1 MKQNIV
7 LAIFALCALIACSEA
22 PEHIDVQ
29 SIQSSLAVEGKWIKN
44 NQGEIMADP
53 QTSGLTLWNGQLVTL
68 SDASATEDMQRK
80 LHYIDAEQA
89 VFSSD
94 SEKMRMANIVRRSCF
109 SAYLADK
116 PDLEALVADPNQPGV
131 FYTVTEDATRT
142 GALSVRCQQKYQ
154 ETGST
159 DYPTLLVRLEKT
171 EFGTTMTG
179 VRPIQF
185 DMAMQV
191 GDFPNDGIEGMAMNE
206 ERTLYLGLE
215 KDANGQ
221 PRIFS
226 VQLDDGFWDSTDF
239 VAVSEPALAL
249 PAFSSGNH
257 PINGLA
263 YYKHDDEKGYLLAAA
278 RNDNELWIIPEDG
291 SPFRRI
297 LMHFTAPVDSKS
309 SACQSPEIMDNAS
322 IEGLVVVDNTLWMLN
337 DPWKENYLKNI
348 RCEANKGHYEAMAPL
363 LFSTPL
369 QSAWFN
375 D

>member
-1 MKQNIV
+1 
-7 LAIFALCALIACSEA
+7 
-22 PEHIDVQ
+22 
-29 SIQSSLAVEGKWIKN
+29 
-44 NQGEIMADP
+44 
-53 QTSGLTLWNGQLVTL
+53 
-68 SDASATEDMQRK
+68 MQRK
-80 LHYIDAEQA
+80 LHYIDQEQA
-89 VFSSD
+89 IFSSD
-94 SEKMRMANIVRRSCF
+94 SEKMRMSNIVRRSCF

-142 GALSVRCQQKYQ
+142 GALSVRCQQKYE

-179 VRPIQF
+179 VRPIQY
-185 DMAMQV
+185 DKQMQV
-191 GDFPNDGIEGMAMNE
+191 GDFPNDGIEGMAMNDI
-206 ERTLYLGLE
+206 RTLYLGLE

-226 VQLDDGFWDSTDF
+226 VQLEDGFWDSTDF
-239 VAVSEPALAL
+239 VAVSEPALAM
-249 PAFSSGNH
+249 PTFSSGNH

-263 YYKHDDEKGYLLAAA
+263 YYKHNNEKGYLLAAA

-291 SPFRRI
+291 SPLKRV
-297 LMHFTAPVDSKS
+297 LMHFTAPADSED

-322 IEGLVVVDNTLWMLN
+322 IEGLVVVDDELWMVN
-337 DPWKENYLKNI
+337 DPWKQNYLKNI
-348 RCEANKGHYEAMAPL
+348 RCEVNKAHYEAMAPL

-369 QSAWFN
+369 QSEWFE
-375 D
+375 